1 MIEVTFTDETSVTI
15 SSINQWTTGNMLK
28 VSGLSLNDKF
38 TVSYSHSAMSITDF
52 TVDRLGRTYDK
63 YSVVPIPNRL
73 FTETGTITVSFDEYS
88 VIAPVS
94 SATKPTD
101 YDSKYKCD
109 TDTDA
114 CMIAELV
121 KNGSSSTET
130 VGSETVPIY
139 LNAGTFEKCTS
150 LSLNT
155 TGTSVYST
163 ATWVQAWSG
172 KCVGTNAT
180 ITATIPTTAKAVVLR
195 WYLNSYYS
203 TLYLPK
209 TMLNGTATKY
219 IVSDESYYAGG
230 TVKIS
235 GTTLTYVHTGQSN
248 TSCYLD
254 KVYYKN

>member
-15 SSINQWTTGNMLK
+15 SSIGQWTTGNMLK

-52 TVDRLGRTYDK
+52 SVDRLGRTYDK

-73 FTETGTITVSFDEYS
+73 FTETGTITVLFDEYS
-88 VIAPVS
+88 VLVPIS
-94 SATKPTD
+94 SATKPDD
-101 YDSKYKCD
+101 YDDKYKDD

-114 CMIAELV
+114 CMIAELM
-121 KNGSSSTET
+121 
-130 VGSETVPIY
+130 SELPTKTSQLINDSGY
-139 LNAGTFEKCTS
+139 LTS
-150 LSLNT
+150 LPNWKQS
-155 TGTSVYST
+155 
-163 ATWVQAWSG
+163 WSG

-180 ITATIPTTAKAVVLR
+180 ITATVPTTAKAVVLR

-209 TMLNGTATKY
+209 IMLNTTATKY
-219 IVSDESYYAGG
+219 IVSDETYYAGG

-254 KVYYKN
+254 KVYYLD